1 MKEYQLQLL
10 LILALAVSLML
21 SACAGV
27 DASVLDSAQ
36 CKGKGVFGSS
46 IVYTMGI
53 NVPELIATDE
63 SDFRNTNTII
73 PMQFLE
79 FEYGVQDDVD
89 AKLRFGFQDSA
100 ASGKILIKK
109 QMLNE
114 AKRSTAIVAGVSAA
128 RANNDFWEP
137 VDGYYHPGQSY
148 SILSAELQGLL
159 TRIISE
165 GKFLTMALRGNVG
178 QLKESSDIFE
188 DKITEYAHA
197 GVRLNYMRYY
207 KGFYSVFEIGAETP
221 LITNHPGTV
230 YPWFGMK
237 FGMDFTKRKN

>member
-128 RANNDFWEP
+128 RANND
-137 VDGYYHPGQSY
+137 
-148 SILSAELQGLL
+148 
-159 TRIISE
+159 
-165 GKFLTMALRGNVG
+165 
-178 QLKESSDIFE
+178 
-188 DKITEYAHA
+188 
-197 GVRLNYMRYY
+197 
-207 KGFYSVFEIGAETP
+207 
-221 LITNHPGTV
+221 
-230 YPWFGMK
+230 
-237 FGMDFTKRKN
+237 